1 MFTSSTL
8 STTPPPPSSSWLLLN
23 WNHLNVFKIDPPQ
36 LSIKLEHQPQLQP
49 QPNNLSP
56 APSPGEQQADLSQS
70 PGLSSSSSSS
80 FTSPSSYL
88 QEGNDIYLTCQM
100 DANPRPMK
108 PIMWRFNGKPMPQQQ
123 GSNMIV
129 MNNQSLVLR
138 KVSRHQS
145 GLYSCDATNQ
155 HGSNSSKPIE
165 LIIRHAPI
173 CSTDDM

>member
-1 MFTSSTL
+1 MTTSL
-8 STTPPPPSSSWLLLN
+8 PPSYMLAKRI
-23 WNHLNVFKIDPPQ
+23 HLNVFKIDPPQ

-56 APSPGEQQADLSQS
+56 SGTVVPPQQQIAPAGGELQQAELQ
-70 PGLSSSSSSS
+70 
-80 FTSPSSYL
+80 SSYL

-108 PIMWRFNGKPMPQQQ
+108 PILWRFNGKPIPQQQ
-123 GSNMIV
+123 SSNMIV